1 MSHFALTENI
11 GDVERVFRVLSGA
24 ALLSITL
31 MGPAS
36 FMYTTIFPML
46 AAYFVLT
53 AIMQWDPI
61 GYMIQIV
68 LRLLSPA
75 GTEEMPR
82 TVSKLKRV

>member
-31 MGPAS
+31 LGPAS

-53 AIMQWDPI
+53 AIMQWDPV
-61 GYMIQIV
+61 GYIIQIV
-68 LRLLSPA
+68 LRLLSSA
-75 GTEEMPR
+75 GTEETPHAI
-82 TVSKLKRV
+82 SKLKHV

>member
-11 GDVERVFRVLSGA
+11 GDVERVFRVLLGA

-31 MGPAS
+31 LGPAS
-36 FMYTTIFPML
+36 FMYATIFPML

-75 GTEEMPR
+75 GTGETPR